1 MQWKSFLLRTE
12 PKTSSLE
19 KFTDYTRSW
28 ERPAETE
35 PATNFTTPWASGAAP
50 PSSSLPAQVAWKVSA
65 DFGEEAQHRYHRALL
80 EAYFTDN
87 RTISELDV
95 LADIAAECEIDR
107 DKFKAAFL
115 EQSEQL
121 SQVVVEE
128 HNSAIQHQVTAVPT
142 IMIGGVFPIPGAQD
156 VETYSRYIERYIDK
170 RSEIEAIVAESADG
184 ESGE

>member
-1 MQWKSFLLRTE
+1 LLRGE
-12 PKTSSLE
+12 PKTSSLD
-19 KFTDYTRSW
+19 KFIHYTRSW

-35 PATNFTTPWASGAAP
+35 PATNFTTPWASGATP
-50 PSSSLPAQVAWKVSA
+50 PSSSLPAQVAWKISA
-65 DFGEEAQHRYHRALL
+65 QFGEDAQHHYHRALL
-80 EAYFTDN
+80 EAYFTHN

-95 LADIAAECEIDR
+95 LAEIAEECDIDR
-107 DKFKAAFL
+107 VAFTEAFL
-115 EQSEQL
+115 AQSEQL

-170 RSEIEAIVAESADG
+170 RAEIEAIVAEGDG
-184 ESGE
+184 GDNS